1 MTGPTTTRPS
11 AARRLARRAYAPIER
26 FLAIEA
32 ASGVLLLAAAAVALL
47 WANSPWRESYSALWH
62 VAIGPRD
69 LHFWINDGV
78 MTIFFFVVGLEIRRE
93 IHRGELSEL
102 RRATLPLAAALG
114 GMLVPAAIFAV
125 LNRGHASIAGW
136 GVPMAT
142 DIAFAVGVLTLLGS
156 RVPPA
161 LRVLLLALAVIDDV
175 GAIVVIAIF
184 YSSDLSAT
192 GFLVL
197 GAGLA
202 AIVGMRRL
210 GVRNPWAY
218 VPAGIVAWT
227 GALIS
232 GIHPTLAGV
241 VIGLMTPVLPE
252 LLPSGEEREA
262 PVERIERALHGWVA
276 FGAMPLFAL
285 ANAGV
290 SLGDAAFDGEPR
302 LVLLGVV
309 LGLVFGKPIGVLAFS
324 WIAVRLRLAALPRGT
339 TWSQIGL
346 VGVVA
351 GIGFTMSIFI
361 AELAFPA
368 GTNLETGKF
377 GVLVASG
384 VAGLLAYG
392 LGLVILRARRPLVGA
407 ATESLAESSTAN

>member
-1 MTGPTTTRPS
+1 
-11 AARRLARRAYAPIER
+11 
-26 FLAIEA
+26 
-32 ASGVLLLAAAAVALL
+32 V
-47 WANSPWRESYSALWH
+47 
-62 VAIGPRD
+62 
-69 LHFWINDGV
+69 
-78 MTIFFFVVGLEIRRE
+78 
-93 IHRGELSEL
+93 
-102 RRATLPLAAALG
+102 
-114 GMLVPAAIFAV
+114 
-125 LNRGHASIAGW
+125 
-136 GVPMAT
+136 
-142 DIAFAVGVLTLLGS
+142 
-156 RVPPA
+156 
-161 LRVLLLALAVIDDV
+161 
-175 GAIVVIAIF
+175 F
-184 YSSDLSAT
+184 YSSDLSAS

-218 VPAGIVAWT
+218 VPAGIVAWA
-227 GALIS
+227 GAFVA

-252 LLPSGEEREA
+252 RGPSGEERPA

-309 LGLVFGKPIGVLAFS
+309 LGLVFGKPIGVVAFS
-324 WIAVRLRLAALPRGT
+324 WLAVRLRLATLPRGT
-339 TWSQIGL
+339 TWSQVGL

-361 AELAFPA
+361 AELAFPP

-377 GVLVASG
+377 GVLIASA
-384 VAGLLAYG
+384 VAGLLSYA
-392 LGLVILRARRPLVGA
+392 LGTVILRARSPIVGA
-407 ATESLAESSTAN
+407 TTESLAEASTAD